1 MLAMQA
7 CSCDRFLYRLE
18 ASTLTQGQV
27 AGRTQLVLSSSGSY
41 SSLAITPGHVVAVGS
56 EVVALA
62 RDAQAGD
69 LAATVED
76 AGDYHRGVGFG
87 IDGLTFVAGVGQ
99 DGFGVWQTDGLALP
113 AAFSVIVNRA
123 DRFDYFGG
131 PAVSRGI
138 AFDPI
143 TRKLLLG
150 NLTGVV
156 VTPYDQGFG
165 MTEVATDWTF
175 PESAEAEAAVIGA
188 RAGKA
193 YVAAAYRSTEN
204 LFQLDLSFT
213 PPQAIGVASSAS
225 IAASTS
231 AAPALATWT
240 RTAPLPSPAASRPS
254 LATGRRRQPTHQDVS
269 PVAEQLNLRCSAPGT
284 GPARNRFGDRG
295 ARRRPRRTRT
305 RGSRRYR
312 LRARSRRTKCTQHR
326 SPARPRPGS

>member
-193 YVAAAYRSTEN
+193 YVAAAYRSADN
-204 LFQLDLSFT
+204 IFQLDLSFT
-213 PPQAIGVASSAS
+213 PPQAIGVASVGDGGRAVAMAVGCRRVILGSGGVGGGIYGLTTDGLEPAGS
-225 IAASTS
+225 IADSGVEQVFLVRKD
-231 AAPALATWT
+231 ALA
-240 RTAPLPSPAASRPS
+240 
-254 LATGRRRQPTHQDVS
+254 LA
-269 PVAEQLNLRCSAPGT
+269 
-284 GPARNRFGDRG
+284 GDE
-295 ARRRPRRTRT
+295 
-305 RGSRRYR
+305 
-312 LRARSRRTKCTQHR
+312 
-326 SPARPRPGS
+326 